1 MSLKRALSEHLI
13 IGDTI
18 GEDGTQGDPFLLSR
32 DVLNEHAY
40 ICGQTGSGKTSVGF
54 IPLLHQLTRPYR
66 RPDRDARGNIVADS
80 NGRPAFIDLAPVWS
94 EHRPPIVI
102 LDLKGD
108 PVLFNTAR
116 ILASQRG
123 YPFRFFS
130 IDEKKASHIF
140 DPFQNLQPRSPIEF
154 CEIILSALS
163 LLHGDAYGES
173 YFAAQHRFALLKAL
187 APTAESR
194 RTIRDWKQLWD
205 LLLPGPKRGDATRA
219 LSKDATHLLTVIY
232 ALTFYPQ
239 MRADGRS
246 SDSRG
251 VIHMPTVIEDRQMVY
266 FWLPA
271 ESEMSVREIGKLV
284 LYALHTAAKE
294 HSEVKPPT
302 QTYVFI
308 DEFHLLASEKL
319 DRILTT
325 SRQRGLTFIMA
336 NQHSGALRLK
346 TFDLRATV
354 MNSTRFKQF
363 FTVSSLDDLREML
376 ELSGERSRFLETS
389 GSSTLYSP
397 NLFGARFVAGR
408 AESHSRR
415 EEMISRLNRDMV
427 RRINADQLSSLV
439 WISRDSGL
447 SQLEGVPHWVRA
459 GWPMSEADYQERR
472 YFHDTMSWPTADE
485 TTEAVA
491 PAKLQEAKD
500 DQIDAVAKLLHEKQ
514 ITELFDALSLEQ
526 PAIVVDEK
534 PATGKNKKKGRRPKK
549 TQASEEA

>member
-1 MSLKRALSEHLI
+1 MPSQRALSEHLI
-13 IGDTI
+13 IGDLI
-18 GEDGTQGDPFLLSR
+18 AEDGVPSDPFFLPR

-40 ICGQTGSGKTSVGF
+40 LCGQTGSGKTSVGF

-66 RPDRDARGNIVADS
+66 KPIRDAKGNIVSDG
-80 NGRPAFIDLAPVWS
+80 NGKPAFMDLAPQWS

-116 ILASQRG
+116 LLAAQRG

-130 IDEKKASHIF
+130 IDERKASHVF

-187 APTAESR
+187 APAPDTR
-194 RTIRDWKQLWD
+194 RTIRDWKHIWD
-205 LLLPGPKRGDATRA
+205 LLLPSPKRGDPTRA

-271 ESEMSVREIGKLV
+271 ESEMSVREIGKLAI
-284 LYALHTAAKE
+284 YALHTAAKE
-294 HSEVKPPT
+294 RSEAKPPR

-325 SRQRGLTFIMA
+325 ARQRGLTFIMA

-363 FTVSSLDDLREML
+363 FTVSSLDDLRELM
-376 ELSGERSRFLETS
+376 ELSGEKSRYLETF
-389 GSSTLYSP
+389 GWSTRYAP
-397 NLFGARFVAGR
+397 GIFGANLVTGHTD
-408 AESHSRR
+408 SYSRR
-415 EEMISRLNRDMV
+415 EEITSRLNCDML
-427 RRINADQLSSLV
+427 RRINADQLRTGESITV
-439 WISRDSGL
+439 VI
-447 SQLEGVPHWVRA
+447 
-459 GWPMSEADYQERR
+459 
-472 YFHDTMSWPTADE
+472 
-485 TTEAVA
+485 TEA
-491 PAKLQEAKD
+491 
-500 DQIDAVAKLLHEKQ
+500 
-514 ITELFDALSLEQ
+514 
-526 PAIVVDEK
+526 
-534 PATGKNKKKGRRPKK
+534 
-549 TQASEEA
+549 